1 MADKEL
7 VLTKLQSVRHCI
19 DRIESK
25 KPFSEAELEN
35 NYDLQDILSVNLE
48 RAVQTIVDIKLH
60 ILARDFDERPGDM
73 GSVFEALAEKS
84 ILPAPLA
91 ERLKKSVGF
100 RNIAVHEYRKIDWK
114 IVSAIVH
121 DGLDDFRSCTRRIL
135 EYVG

>member
-1 MADKEL
+1 MADKEI
-7 VLTKLQSVRHCI
+7 VLAKLQSVRHCL

-25 KPFSEAELEN
+25 KPFSDEELEK

-48 RAVQTIVDIKLH
+48 RAVQTMVDIGLH

-73 GSVFEALAEKS
+73 GSVFEALAEKK
-84 ILPAPLA
+84 ILAGPLA
-91 ERLKKSVGF
+91 ARLKKSVGF

-121 DGLDDFRSCTRRIL
+121 NGLDDFNRYTRSIL
-135 EYVG
+135 DYMA